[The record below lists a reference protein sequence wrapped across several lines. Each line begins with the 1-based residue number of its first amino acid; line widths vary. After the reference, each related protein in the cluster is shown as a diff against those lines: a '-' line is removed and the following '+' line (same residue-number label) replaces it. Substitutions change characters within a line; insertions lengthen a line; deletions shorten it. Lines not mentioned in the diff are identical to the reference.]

1 LFHFFTGLE
10 DFKDQTSFACR
21 RGCMALFAAP
31 RRSVH
36 RLCRFFH
43 PLISSEHFSAGV
55 ARQSRRGARCHLL
68 VHTVGYSCS
77 YAIGPRPRWEHS
89 QSTQRTE
96 HDRVL
101 ADGGSSRQFSPI
113 TYSNGAAD
121 IWVRLYIDGSPA
133 GADAMRLRFGGVS
146 DRQGSD
152 AVTMEDIQ
160 MAIKYARSEDLAG
173 YSAAWLQIFPAS
185 TVELGNHSAHSKPK
199 KPGRKGTTTK
209 SIEPLSVDI
218 EWDAQ
223 SHGGASSQTP
233 LIVHAHVTAGAFCL
247 TIDSRMPRL
256 FCLTSFCID
265 NTCSFTNSPSYTP
278 QTNPSLGSAL
288 H

>member
-1 LFHFFTGLE
+1 
-10 DFKDQTSFACR
+10 
-21 RGCMALFAAP
+21 MALLAAAP

-36 RLCRFFH
+36 RLCRLFR
-43 PLISSEHFSAGV
+43 PLISSEHCRADV
-55 ARQSRRGARCHLL
+55 VRQRRRDARCHLL
-68 VHTVGYSCS
+68 VHTVRCCS
-77 YAIGPRPRWEHS
+77 IAIGPRPRWEHS
-89 QSTQRTE
+89 TQRTA

-101 ADGGSSRQFSPI
+101 ADGGSNRQFSPI
-113 TYSNGAAD
+113 TDPNGTAE
-121 IWVRLYIDGSPA
+121 IWFRLYIDGSPA
-133 GADAMRLRFGGVS
+133 GADAMRLRFSGVS

-152 AVTMEDIQ
+152 TVTMEDIQ
-160 MAIKYARSEDLAG
+160 MAVKYARSEDLAG
-173 YSAAWLQIFPAS
+173 YSATWLQIFPAS

-199 KPGRKGTTTK
+199 KPGRKGTTAN

-223 SHGGASSQTP
+223 SHGGGSSQTP

-247 TIDSRMPRL
+247 TIDSRVPRL
-256 FCLTSFCID
+256 SCLTSFCID
-265 NTCSFTNSPSYTP
+265 NACSFANSPSYTP